1 LKNKDKIIEELETEL
16 EEKPA
21 RVRNTK
27 NIDLYDIV
35 NFHKFMRTQDAKLL
49 LTDKEGNQYLD
60 PKHYAYDP
68 YETAFDKLKKD
79 KKFFDYQQKFIE
91 DWTLSSQE
99 LVILYYG
106 VGSGKTTIAVNC
118 AEQFQNINDNAH
130 IYFLTPA
137 SLVLG
142 TIKECYERGIDPTRK
157 NSNGD
162 YIYYFVSYQQL
173 LGSKFDFKENS
184 LLIIDEAHNLRN
196 INSKEINEKVNAR
209 KYIKTGNYSLI
220 GTVLSIKLLETSSKF
235 LRTIFMTGTLF
246 VNNPEDIES
255 LISIGYKKQPLLDI
269 DRNIYDSI
277 IHSDSEFKIYY
288 EGLISFFRLKRD
300 DPRFPQ
306 KKFEFVKINS
316 TEVELITGSL
326 MRTEDAYFRTTR
338 NQGTEEKLKWILK
351 FLSTRRKERTLI
363 YSQFL
368 TTKIKPLKAI
378 LEKNKYRVGFISGEN
393 TQTEKLNIVSQY
405 NNGEIDVLIFTL
417 SIKEGISFK
426 LTNNIIVFEPY
437 WNYAILEQVLARG
450 IRANSHPNGQKST
463 IHIYFL
469 VAVNPRIENV
479 DKWFNE
485 ANKAMNNDIKMLI
498 YPTEITE
505 TKDGEKLESKL
516 LGVFEN
522 NFESR
527 DIDLFNRMF
536 NKQESINI
544 FEKKLL
550 SLPRFEDVNNNEN
563 SEFVREYTALILLFE
578 KKKKRKPTN
587 KEDITMKKELYKDL
601 YQKNIANVDNRIKRF
616 NKDFRYKPNR
626 NPDLEQ
632 KLSNKNYENKIPEI
646 IKLIETSSSLSKIFE
661 VLKIDKAEI
670 TQFQANFTPTNEVNF
685 LIENSGIKNDKREK
699 IFVLEPT
706 AGIGGVVGQCLL
718 LPNKQNL
725 MIDANEY
732 HNAFFQI
739 GKAMY
744 NGIDNVKYYNSDFW
758 IYQNKYSYDYILGN
772 PPFNLKHQV
781 LEKITFRQE
790 RGKPPPDP
798 PFIFKKVD
806 KTLYDIHFVSKAYN
820 MLSNDGI
827 LSFIISDRYL
837 REKNIPVFEIFRQYM
852 KDLEKKG
859 AYKYLTI
866 GGFKADK
873 GITKSQETNF
883 PMVNIILKK
892 IKDYNINI
900 DNPKSFT
907 KRVEIDEETLKEFKE
922 EKKSDKKENKKK
934 SKIEKPKIEKPKIEK
949 PKIEKPKSKKITLK
963 KKEIKI
969 EEPKIEELK
978 SKKIK
983 LKKKEI
989 KIEEPK
995 IKKLIKIKKK
1005 EIAKP
1010 SLIRSGVK
1018 IIEPT
1023 IEDL

>member
-1 LKNKDKIIEELETEL
+1 MLIETLENIQNNILGLKSPNFKGGNISSDLNKSQEELFNELSKLSKEELTRLLLKDREAIKNKDRIIEELETEL
-16 EEKPA
+16 EEEKPK
-21 RVRNTK
+21 RVRKTK

-49 LTDKEGNQYLD
+49 LTDKDSNQYLD
-60 PKHYAYDP
+60 PKYYAYDP
-68 YETAFDKLKKD
+68 YETAFDKLKKN

-91 DWTLSSQE
+91 DWTLSAQE

-118 AEQFQNINDNAH
+118 AEQFQNINDDAYV
-130 IYFLTPA
+130 YFLTPA

-157 NSNGD
+157 NSKGD

-173 LGSKFDFKENS
+173 LGSNFDFKENS

-196 INSKEINEKVNAR
+196 IGSKEINEKVSAR
-209 KYIKTGNYSLI
+209 KYVKTGNYSLV
-220 GTVLSIKLLETSSKF
+220 GTVLSVKLLETSSKF

-269 DRNIYDSI
+269 DRNTYDNI
-277 IHSDSEFKIYY
+277 INSEREFKIYY

-316 TEVELITGSL
+316 TDVQLFTGRE
-326 MRTEDAYFRTTR
+326 MKTEDAYFRTTR
-338 NQGTEEKLKWILK
+338 NQGTDEKLKWILK
-351 FLSTRRKERTLI
+351 FLSTRKKERTLI

-368 TTKIKPLKAI
+368 STKIKPLKEI

-463 IHIYFL
+463 IYIYFL
-469 VAVNPRIENV
+469 VAVHPRIMGV
-479 DKWFNE
+479 DKWFKV
-485 ANKAMNNDIKMLI
+485 ARSAMNNDIKLLE
-498 YPTEITE
+498 YPTKEIIIDDNKTIK
-505 TKDGEKLESKL
+505 KDLGEFDK
-516 LGVFEN
+516 N
-522 NFESR
+522 YESR

-550 SLPRFEDVNNNEN
+550 ALPRFEDVNNNEN
-563 SEFVREYTALILLFE
+563 SEFIREYNSLIILFE
-578 KKKKRKPTN
+578 KKNKRKPTN
-587 KEDITMKKELYKDL
+587 KEDITLKKGLYKEL

-616 NKDFRYKPNR
+616 TKDLRYRPNR

-632 KLSNKNYENKIPEI
+632 KLSNKDYGNKIPEI
-646 IKLIETSSSLSKIFE
+646 IKLVEKNATLGDIFE

-670 TQFQANFTPTNEVNF
+670 TQFQANFTPKNEVGI
-685 LIENSGIKNDKREK
+685 LIENSGLKNDKREK

-706 AGIGGVVGQCLL
+706 AGIGGVIGECLL

-732 HNAFFQI
+732 HNAFYQI
-739 GKAMY
+739 GKAIY

-758 IYQNKYSYDYILGN
+758 IYQNKYTYDYILGN

-781 LEKITFRQE
+781 LEKITFRKE
-790 RGKPPPDP
+790 RGKDSPDP

-837 REKNIPVFEIFRQYM
+837 RDKNIPVFDVFRQYM

-859 AYKYLTI
+859 AYKYYKI
-866 GGFKADK
+866 GDFKQDK
-873 GITKSQETNF
+873 NITKTQETSF
-883 PMVNIILKK
+883 PMVNIVLKK

-907 KRVEIDEETLKEFKE
+907 KRVEIDEETLKEFKQE
-922 EKKSDKKENKKK
+922 QKKDKQPTKKTTKKK
-934 SKIEKPKIEKPKIEK
+934 
-949 PKIEKPKSKKITLK
+949 TT
-963 KKEIKI
+963 KEIK
-969 EEPKIEELK
+969 PKKEVIP
-978 SKKIK
+978 KKVIK
-983 LKKKEI
+983 LKKK
-989 KIEEPK
+989 
-995 IKKLIKIKKK
+995 
-1005 EIAKP
+1005 
-1010 SLIRSGVK
+1010 
-1018 IIEPT
+1018 
-1023 IEDL
+1023 